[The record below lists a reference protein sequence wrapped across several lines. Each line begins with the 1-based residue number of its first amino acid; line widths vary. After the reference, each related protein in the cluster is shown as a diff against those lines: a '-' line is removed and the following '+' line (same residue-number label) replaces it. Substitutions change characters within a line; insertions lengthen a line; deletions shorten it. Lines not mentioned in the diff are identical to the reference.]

1 MNGGEGGVPDVC
13 GPAERPRAPSAPCA
27 APARPCAGGPWLSH
41 SGDTLRMAV
50 THPGAE
56 SASVS
61 FTDLF
66 RNPRGVAARVATAGR
81 LRLTLQDAPDLVLTT
96 ASVAEIAEKNL
107 TTASR
112 LFLALLKQ
120 KDGAKSLQAALPE
133 VFPWTRHLDARETRA
148 FTLELLESLSD
159 AAELSTGDGVR
170 RAVVSWRAIA
180 RGKAE
185 SRGRGRP

>member
-1 MNGGEGGVPDVC
+1 
-13 GPAERPRAPSAPCA
+13 
-27 APARPCAGGPWLSH
+27 
-41 SGDTLRMAV
+41 MAV

-81 LRLTLQDAPDLVLTT
+81 LRLTLQDTPDLVLTT

-112 LFLALLKQ
+112 LFLALLRQ
-120 KDGAKSLQAALPE
+120 KGGAKALQEAVPE
-133 VFPWTRHLDARETRA
+133 VFPWTRHLDAREARA

-159 AAELSTGDGVR
+159 AAELSAGDGVR
-170 RAVVSWRAIA
+170 RAVVSWRAVA

-185 SRGRGRP
+185 RRAGGGRSARAADRPAEGGKTCADRPA